1 MTTTTAKTVRDYA
14 IETPQTIRVFEKLG
28 IDYCCGGNRPLDE
41 VCAAA
46 NLQLDEVLKALET
59 AVAEPVKPEERE
71 LRAGSLGE
79 LVAHIVQTH
88 HVYVRREIPEIE
100 RLLEKV
106 CSKHGANHPELLHI
120 RGLFR
125 GLGQELTTHLMK
137 EESVLFPYVVRMEE
151 AVLQQEPILPPP
163 FGTVANPVRMMEQ
176 EHDSAGSALK
186 AMREASRDYNPP
198 SDACASF
205 RALYQALADFE
216 QDLLQHIHL
225 ENNVLFP
232 RAQQM
237 ESSHR

>member
-1 MTTTTAKTVRDYA
+1 MTTPTAQTVRDYA

-46 NLQLDEVLKALET
+46 NLPLDEVLKSLEA
-59 AVAEPVKPEERE
+59 AVAEPVKPGERE

-106 CSKHGANHPELLHI
+106 CNKHGANHPELLHI
-120 RGLFR
+120 RSLFR

-137 EESVLFPYVVRMEE
+137 EESVLFPYIERMEE
-151 AVLQQEPILPPP
+151 AVIQREPILPPP
-163 FGTVANPVRMMEQ
+163 FGSVANPVRMMEH
-176 EHDSAGSALK
+176 EHDQAGTALK

-198 SDACASF
+198 SDACTSF
-205 RALYQALADFE
+205 RALYQALANFE
-216 QDLLQHIHL
+216 QDLHQHIHL

-237 ESSHR
+237 ESSHS

>member
-1 MTTTTAKTVRDYA
+1 MTTTIAKTVRDYA

-46 NLQLDEVLKALET
+46 SLPLDEVLKSLEA
-59 AVAEPVKPEERE
+59 AVAEPVKPGERE

-106 CSKHGANHPELLHI
+106 CSKHGANHPELVHI
-120 RGLFR
+120 RSLFR

-137 EESVLFPYVVRMEE
+137 EESVLFPYIERMEE
-151 AVLQQEPILPPP
+151 AVIQREPILPPP
-163 FGTVANPVRMMEQ
+163 FGSVANPVRMMEH
-176 EHDSAGSALK
+176 EHDHAGAALK

-198 SDACASF
+198 SDACTSF
-205 RALYQALADFE
+205 RALYQALANFE
-216 QDLLQHIHL
+216 QDLHQHIHL

-237 ESSHR
+237 ESSHP

>member
-1 MTTTTAKTVRDYA
+1 MTTSTAKTVRDYA

-46 NLQLDEVLKALET
+46 DLRLDEVLKALEA

-106 CSKHGANHPELLHI
+106 CNKHGVNHPELLHI
-120 RGLFR
+120 RSLFR
-125 GLGQELTTHLMK
+125 GLGKELTTHLMK
-137 EESVLFPYVVRMEE
+137 EESVLFPYIVRMEE
-151 AVLQQEPILPPP
+151 AVLQREPILPPL
-163 FGTVANPVRMMEQ
+163 FGTMALPVKMMEH
-176 EHDSAGSALK
+176 EHDDAGATLK

-198 SDACASF
+198 VDACTSF
-205 RALYQALADFE
+205 RALYQALANFE
-216 QDLLQHIHL
+216 QDLHQHIHL